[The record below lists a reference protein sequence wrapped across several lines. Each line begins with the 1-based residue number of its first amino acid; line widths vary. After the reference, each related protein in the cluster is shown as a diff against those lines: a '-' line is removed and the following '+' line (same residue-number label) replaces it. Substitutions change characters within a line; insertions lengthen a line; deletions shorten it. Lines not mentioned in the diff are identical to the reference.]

1 MGTFHTR
8 NFFLITGTLLIY
20 HFVLSFIK
28 KVEPF
33 QNAFIVA
40 CNNGWKHYQSSCY
53 KYSNRQSRWTDAEDL
68 CQKDGA
74 HLAKITSRK
83 EQDFVFSLGVHQPFQ
98 IWIGLRAQGP
108 SGKFTWADG
117 SPLGNFTFWSAGE
130 PSPGPDVCAEIIRND
145 SQGQWR
151 TGQCTTRHS
160 SYVCEKGLC
169 NWSVLIQS

>member
-1 MGTFHTR
+1 MHTR
-8 NFFLITGTLLIY
+8 NFFQTTGTLLIY

-130 PSPGPDVCAEIIRND
+130 PSPDPDVCAEMIRND
-145 SQGQWR
+145 GQGRWQ

-169 NWSVLIQS
+169 N